1 MKLRATF
8 FLFLAGV
15 TINALALSDSLSLKE
30 VVVTASR
37 SVDDVRQL
45 PQTVSVVERTELTS
59 QYKPSILPTLN
70 ELIPNFFV
78 TSRGMMGYGVS
89 GGSAGGMMLRG
100 LSGGAGQLMVLID
113 GQPQYNGIYGHPIA
127 DAYQTILAERVEV
140 WRGPASVLYGSNAM
154 GGVLNIVTR
163 QVPRDTV
170 LTNIT
175 VGAGS
180 YNTVQTE
187 ASNQVR
193 MGKFSSTIG
202 LQYNRTDNHRE
213 RMDFQQ
219 YGGFLK
225 LGYEFSSHWKGNA
238 DLNVTHFDA
247 SQPGTVTVP
256 MWDAD
261 QWITRGDAGLSVT
274 NHYEGKMP
282 TNGMLR
288 VFSNFGV
295 HEIDDGTR
303 DPETPTQRYFR
314 SRDNLAGFT
323 LYQSVGFFKGNTTT
337 FGLDYH
343 HIYGHA
349 YYTSKATGE
358 TLDTPNKQ
366 SGKSHRN
373 EVAAYVNFHQEVAK
387 WLTLDAGLRV
397 DHHSIT
403 GTELIPQGGLVFHTP
418 KNGDLKMSVSKGFRN
433 PTMREMYLYPP
444 SNTELEPESIV
455 TYEMAWNQR
464 LLDNRLS
471 YGVNVFY
478 LTGDNM
484 IQQQMVEGRPRNV
497 NTGKVE
503 NCGAEL
509 NLDYRIN
516 GQWGV
521 TTNHSYLHMENPVL
535 AAPTYKGYAGVRY
548 HQGRWSS
555 QAGVQYVSG
564 LYTEVGAN
572 EDKENFCLF
581 SASVSHRVW
590 RGLTLWLRGE
600 TLIGKRE
607 YEVIKG
613 YPLPHA
619 TFMGGFSWNF

>member
-15 TINALALSDSLSLKE
+15 TIKALALSDSLSLKE

-70 ELIPNFFV
+70 ELIPNLFV

-127 DAYQTILAERVEV
+127 DAYQTMLAERVEV

-225 LGYEFSSHWKGNA
+225 VGYDFSSHWKGNA

-274 NHYEGKMP
+274 NRYEGKMP

-323 LYQSVGFFKGNTTT
+323 LYQSVGFFRGNTTT

-387 WLTLDAGLRV
+387 WLTLDAGLRI

-497 NTGKVE
+497 NTGEVE

-516 GQWGV
+516 AQWGV

>member
-1 MKLRATF
+1 
-8 FLFLAGV
+8 
-15 TINALALSDSLSLKE
+15 
-30 VVVTASR
+30 
-37 SVDDVRQL
+37 
-45 PQTVSVVERTELTS
+45 
-59 QYKPSILPTLN
+59 
-70 ELIPNFFV
+70 
-78 TSRGMMGYGVS
+78 
-89 GGSAGGMMLRG
+89 
-100 LSGGAGQLMVLID
+100 LMVLID

-127 DAYQTILAERVEV
+127 DAYQTMLAERVEV

-274 NHYEGKMP
+274 NRYEGKMP

-288 VFSNFGV
+288 IFSNFGV

-497 NTGKVE
+497 NTGEVE

>member
-127 DAYQTILAERVEV
+127 DAYQTMLAERVEV

-225 LGYEFSSHWKGNA
+225 LGYDFSSNWKGNA

-274 NHYEGKMP
+274 NRYEGKMP

-288 VFSNFGV
+288 MFSNFGV

-497 NTGKVE
+497 NTGEVE

-521 TTNHSYLHMENPVL
+521 TTNHSYLHMKNPVL

>member
-127 DAYQTILAERVEV
+127 DAYQTMLAERVEV

-180 YNTVQTE
+180 YNIVQTE

-225 LGYEFSSHWKGNA
+225 LGYDFSSNWKGNA

-274 NHYEGKMP
+274 NRYEGKMP

-288 VFSNFGV
+288 MFSNFGV

-337 FGLDYH
+337 FGLDDH
-343 HIYGHA
+343 HIYVHA

-387 WLTLDAGLRV
+387 WLTLDAGLRI

-497 NTGKVE
+497 NTGEVE

-521 TTNHSYLHMENPVL
+521 TTNHSYLHMKNPVL

>member
-70 ELIPNFFV
+70 ELIPNLFV

-127 DAYQTILAERVEV
+127 DAYQTMLAERVEV

-274 NHYEGKMP
+274 NRYEGKMP

-288 VFSNFGV
+288 MFSNFGV

-497 NTGKVE
+497 NTGEVE

-521 TTNHSYLHMENPVL
+521 TTNHSYLHMKNPVL

>member
-1 MKLRATF
+1 MKLRTAF
-8 FLFLAGV
+8 FLLLAGV

-70 ELIPNFFV
+70 ELIPNLFV

-127 DAYQTILAERVEV
+127 DAYQTMLAERVEV

-225 LGYEFSSHWKGNA
+225 LGYDFSSHWKGNA

-247 SQPGTVTVP
+247 SQPGTVAVP

-274 NHYEGKMP
+274 NRYAGKMP

-464 LLDNRLS
+464 LLYNRLS

-497 NTGKVE
+497 NTGEVE

-521 TTNHSYLHMENPVL
+521 TTNHSYLHMKNPVL

-581 SASVSHRVW
+581 SVSVSHRVW

>member
-1 MKLRATF
+1 MKHRIALS
-8 FLFLAGV
+8 LLALCTV
-15 TINALALSDSLSLKE
+15 TTSFALSDSLSLKE

-45 PQTVSVVERTELTS
+45 PQTVSVVGRTELTN

-70 ELIPNFFV
+70 ELIPNLFI
-78 TSRGMMGYGVS
+78 TSRGVMGYGVS
-89 GGSAGGMMLRG
+89 GGAAGGMMLRG
-100 LSGGAGQLMVLID
+100 LSGGAGQLIVLID
-113 GQPQYNGIYGHPIA
+113 GQPQYNGVYGHPIA
-127 DAYQTILAERVEV
+127 DAYQTMLAERVEV

-193 MGKFSSTIG
+193 IGKFSSTIG

-219 YGGFLK
+219 YGGSLK
-225 LGYEFSSHWKGNA
+225 LGYDFSSHWKGSA
-238 DLNVTHFDA
+238 DLNVIHFDA

-261 QWITRGDAGLSVT
+261 QWITRGAAGLSVT
-274 NHYEGKMP
+274 NQYSGKMP

-288 VFSNFGV
+288 VFSNFGM

-323 LYQSVGFFKGNTTT
+323 LYQSVGFFKGNITT
-337 FGLDYH
+337 FGLDYQ

-366 SGKSHRN
+366 SGESHRN

-455 TYEMAWNQR
+455 TYEVAWNQR
-464 LLDNRLS
+464 LLNNRLS

-484 IQQQMVEGRPRNV
+484 IQQQVVEGKPRNV
-497 NTGKVE
+497 NTGEVE

-509 NLDYRIN
+509 TLDYRIN
-516 GQWGV
+516 SQWDV

-535 AAPTYKGYAGVRY
+535 AAPTYKGYAGARY

-555 QAGVQYVSG
+555 QAGVQYVNG

-600 TLIGKRE
+600 TLIGKRH

>member
-1 MKLRATF
+1 MLTMFAWVLTASTF
-8 FLFLAGV
+8 
-15 TINALALSDSLSLKE
+15 ALSDSLSLKE
-30 VVVTASR
+30 VVVTALR
-37 SVDDVRQL
+37 STDDVRDQ
-45 PQTVSVVERTELTS
+45 PQTVSVVNRTELTN
-59 QYKPSILPTLN
+59 QYKSSVLPTLS
-70 ELIPNFFV
+70 ELIPNLFI
-78 TSRGMMGYGVS
+78 TSRAMMGYGVS
-89 GGSAGGMMLRG
+89 GGAAGGMMMRG

-113 GQPQYNGIYGHPIA
+113 GQPQYNGVYGHPIA
-127 DAYQTILAERVEV
+127 DAYQTMLAERVEV
-140 WRGPASVLYGSNAM
+140 WRGPASVFYGSNAM

-163 QVPRDTV
+163 DVPRDTV

-180 YNTVQTE
+180 YNTLQTE

-193 MGKFSSTIG
+193 KGKFSSTVG
-202 LQYNRTDNHRE
+202 LQYNRSDNHRE

-219 YGGFLK
+219 YGGFMK
-225 LGYEFSSHWKGNA
+225 LGYDFSSHWKANA

-247 SQPGTVTVP
+247 SQPGTTTVP
-256 MWDAD
+256 LWDAD
-261 QWITRGDAGLSVT
+261 QWITRGDAALSV
-274 NHYEGKMP
+274 NNRYNGKMP

-288 VFSNFGV
+288 VFSNFGI
-295 HEIDDGTR
+295 HKIDDGTK
-303 DPETPTQRYFR
+303 DPATPTQRYFR

-323 LYQSVGFFKGNTTT
+323 LYQRVGFFKGNTTT
-337 FGLDYH
+337 FGLDYQ

-366 SGKSHRN
+366 SGESHRN
-373 EVAAYVNFHQEVAK
+373 EVAGYVNFHQEVAT
-387 WLTLDAGLRV
+387 WLTLDAGLRI

-403 GTELIPQGGLVFHTP
+403 GTEWIPQGGLVFHTP
-418 KNGDLKMSVSKGFRN
+418 KNGEVKLSASKGFRN

-444 SNTELEPESIV
+444 SNTELEPERIV
-455 TYEMAWNQR
+455 TYEVAWNQR
-464 LLDNRLS
+464 LLNNRLS

-497 NTGKVE
+497 NTGEIE

-509 NLDYRIN
+509 TLDYRIN
-516 GQWGV
+516 DSWGV

-572 EDKENFCLF
+572 EDKENFCLL

-600 TLIGKRE
+600 TLVGKRE

-619 TFMGGFSWNF
+619 TFMGGFSWEF

>member
-70 ELIPNFFV
+70 ELIPNLFV

-127 DAYQTILAERVEV
+127 DAYQTMLAERVEV

-274 NHYEGKMP
+274 NRYEGKMP

-288 VFSNFGV
+288 IFSNFGV

-497 NTGKVE
+497 NTGEVE